1 MIEVF
6 VLIGWIDGFRSGGVV
21 SQEFNSLATCEAAKT
36 MFVKMHEININDRYR
51 DPTDNWVECVMK

>member
-6 VLIGWIDGFRSGGVV
+6 VLIGWIDGHHAGDVV

-36 MFVKMHEININDRYR
+36 LFVERHKVLPNEDRYAS
-51 DPTDNWVECVMK
+51 DSWVECVTK